1 MSESSKR
8 ICILGGGFGG
18 LYTALRLSELDWGE
32 EKPEIVL
39 VDQRDRFLF
48 SPLLYEIVSE
58 EMQTWEIAPPFTEV
72 LANTGIHF
80 LQARVEGI
88 DVEQHQV
95 YLENRPPLPYDRLV
109 IAMGGHTPTDLV
121 NGVKEH
127 AIPFRTL
134 ENAYRLKEK
143 LRFLEET
150 EAEKV
155 RVAVVGGGYSGVEIA
170 CKLADRLGEQGRIR
184 IIDRGSDILKT
195 SPDHNREVAKAAL
208 EDRQIWVDTETSV
221 ESVGSETI
229 SLLYKNQVDILPVDI
244 VLWTVGI
251 AVSPMIQ
258 SLPLAKDEKGYL
270 QVNSYLQVENQGDIF
285 ALGDVIQC
293 YDAQGQA
300 VPATAQAAIQQ
311 ADYCAW
317 NIWAS
322 MGNRPLLPF
331 RYHAL
336 GEMMALGV
344 DNATL
349 TGLGLQL
356 DGPFAY
362 LARRLAYLYRFPTLE
377 HQLTVGLNW
386 FVQPVVQFLSQV

>member
-1 MSESSKR
+1 MSEPSKR

-32 EKPEIVL
+32 ETPEIVL
-39 VDQRDRFLF
+39 IDQRDRFLF
-48 SPLLYEIVSE
+48 SPLLYELVSG

-88 DVEQHQV
+88 DVEQQQV
-95 YLENRPPLPYDRLV
+95 YLENRPALPYDRLV
-109 IAMGGHTPTDLV
+109 IAMGGHTPTDIV

-134 ENAYRLKEK
+134 EDAYRLKEK
-143 LRFLEET
+143 LRFLEEAD
-150 EAEKV
+150 AEKV

-184 IIDRGSDILKT
+184 IIDRGSDILKR
-195 SPDHNREVAKAAL
+195 SPDHNRQAAQAAL
-208 EDRQIWVDTETSV
+208 EDRKIWLDVETSV

-251 AVSPMIQ
+251 AVSPMIRD
-258 SLPLAKDEKGYL
+258 LPLAHDEQGYL
-270 QVNSYLQVENQGDIF
+270 NVNSYLQVENQETIF
-285 ALGDVIQC
+285 AVGDVIQC
-293 YDAQGQA
+293 YDAEGQA

-317 NIWAS
+317 NIWAA
-322 MGNRPLLPF
+322 MRDRPLLPF
-331 RYHAL
+331 RYHAI

-356 DGPFAY
+356 DGP
-362 LARRLAYLYRFPTLE
+362 
-377 HQLTVGLNW
+377 
-386 FVQPVVQFLSQV
+386 